1 MTTRA
6 PTEDFDEDDRRRRR
20 SRAGTSGAIYVSAT
34 KSNTR
39 RPTAIRL
46 PRSGSVGTPGRRPH
60 ASLGWAVMKKLLILA
75 ILVGL
80 GAFAAQKL
88 RSS

>member
-1 MTTRA
+1 M
-6 PTEDFDEDDRRRRR
+6 
-20 SRAGTSGAIYVSAT
+20 
-34 KSNTR
+34 
-39 RPTAIRL
+39 
-46 PRSGSVGTPGRRPH
+46 GTPGRRPH